1 MDTGTGVK
9 YNVKLPFDNLPPH
22 STITRYRSY
31 SLFVALVVLFDRF
44 SHWREVS
51 HRATETR
58 RSIMGALQQKKG
70 HCFGKQVPSPE
81 SQALPSTPT
90 FSFFIIY
97 TKILLSKHNSLL
109 FFFKQNESKAFRW
122 YWNYSSYRPTPPSLE
137 TILILPKFSSF
148 HFFFRKLIFILY
160 QKISFNLKLTTMKTS
175 QEKNRNFLET

>member
-1 MDTGTGVK
+1 MKKLLLLVIKKMVTGTGVK

-22 STITRYRSY
+22 STITLY
-31 SLFVALVVLFDRF
+31 SLLLPGTDRTVFLQPWVVLFDRF

-109 FFFKQNESKAFRW
+109 FFFKQNESKAFR
-122 YWNYSSYRPTPPSLE
+122 
-137 TILILPKFSSF
+137 
-148 HFFFRKLIFILY
+148 
-160 QKISFNLKLTTMKTS
+160 
-175 QEKNRNFLET
+175 